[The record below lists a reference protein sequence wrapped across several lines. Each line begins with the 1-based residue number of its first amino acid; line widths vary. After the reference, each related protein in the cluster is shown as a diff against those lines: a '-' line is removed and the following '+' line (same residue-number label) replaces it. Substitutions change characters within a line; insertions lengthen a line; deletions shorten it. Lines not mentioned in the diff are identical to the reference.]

1 MFKLVVVPVFRT
13 GLLLALP
20 GLTIEIAPECSGI
33 RPSLALLITSLLA
46 GHLFLRA
53 PWAKAAL
60 VLATFPLLWP
70 LSIYLDPG
78 YLSSSLRQG
87 SIVFFTLTLVLLA
100 SVLCCCKRSRQTRVD
115 VHA

>member
-1 MFKLVVVPVFRT
+1 
-13 GLLLALP
+13 
-20 GLTIEIAPECSGI
+20 
-33 RPSLALLITSLLA
+33 
-46 GHLFLRA
+46 LRS

-60 VLATFPLLWP
+60 VLATFPLLWL

-78 YLSSSLRQG
+78 DLSSSLHRQG
-87 SIVFFTLTLVLLA
+87 GIVFFTLTLVLLA